1 MLKRV
6 VSVTLAL
13 LCCAAAAHAQG
24 TLTVTRTGMVVQG
37 SYTAEASLAQGSV
50 AVYSLC
56 DTTLYL
62 LADAVLLDPLE
73 AGETGSF
80 SVDLAAMDGA
90 VLVTD
95 TAKQTMQT
103 LPGLTQAQ
111 REQFL
116 AGQLSVRLYQGTG
129 TPENPPLAEAMVPA
143 VAAAMTLRSAGIQN
157 GVLGDEYG
165 RKGSQKNKGIPTLS
179 PPLTVQNLP
188 QGTAALAVTII
199 DPDGGD
205 WVHWLA
211 ANLPAVEE
219 IPQNASIDWAEQMV
233 QGKNDFGQRGYG
245 GPTPPSGTHTYVITV
260 YALSEPLALKAG
272 FKVRKLEEALEGKVL
287 GQATLTG
294 DYSR

>member
-6 VSVTLAL
+6 ATVTVVL
-13 LCCAAAAHAQG
+13 LCCVAAALAQG
-24 TLTVTRTGMVVQG
+24 TLTATLTGTVIQG
-37 SYTAEASLAQGSV
+37 SFTAETPLAQGSV
-50 AVYSLC
+50 AVCSLC
-56 DTTLYL
+56 DTVLYL
-62 LADAVLLDPLE
+62 LADAARLDPLA

-80 SVDLAAMDGA
+80 SVDLAAADGA
-90 VLVTD
+90 VLMTD
-95 TAKQTMQT
+95 TATQTTQA

-116 AGQLSVRLYQGTG
+116 TGPLSVRVYQGSD
-129 TPENPPLAEAMVPA
+129 TPENPPLAEAAVPA
-143 VAAAMTLRSAGIQN
+143 PAAAMTLNSAGIQN

-165 RKGSQKNKGIPTLS
+165 KKGSQKNKGIPTLS

-188 QGTAALAVTII
+188 QGTAALAVTIV

-211 ANLPAVEE
+211 VNIPPVGE

-272 FKVRKLEEALEGKVL
+272 FRVWKLDEALEGKVL
-287 GQATLTG
+287 GQVTLTG

>member
-6 VSVTLAL
+6 ATVTLAL
-13 LCCAAAAHAQG
+13 LCCAAAALAQG
-24 TLTVTRTGMVVQG
+24 TLTATRTGTVVHG
-37 SYTAEASLAQGSV
+37 SFTAETALAHGSV
-50 AVYSLC
+50 AVCSLC

-62 LADAVLLDPLE
+62 LADAARLDPLA
-73 AGETGSF
+73 AGETGAF
-80 SVDLAAMDGA
+80 TVDLASVGGEVRM
-90 VLVTD
+90 TD
-95 TAKQTMQT
+95 TAAQTTQT

-116 AGQLSVRLYQGTG
+116 AGQLSVRVYQGTD
-129 TPENPPLAEAMVPA
+129 TLENPPLAELSLTAP
-143 VAAAMTLRSAGIQN
+143 AAAMTVTSAGIRN

-165 RKGSQKNKGIPTLS
+165 RKGTQKKKGIPTLS

-188 QGTAALAVTII
+188 QGTAALAVTVI

-219 IPQNASIDWAEQMV
+219 IPQNASIDWVEQMV
-233 QGKNDFGQRGYG
+233 QGENDFGQKGYG

-272 FKVRKLEEALEGKVL
+272 FSEAKLNKALEGKVL

>member
-6 VSVTLAL
+6 ATVTLAL
-13 LCCAAAAHAQG
+13 LCCAAAA
-24 TLTVTRTGMVVQG
+24 
-37 SYTAEASLAQGSV
+37 LAQGALTATLMGTVIRGSFTTEAPLARGSA
-50 AVYSLC
+50 AVCSLC

-62 LADAVLLDPLE
+62 LADAARLDPLA

-80 SVDLAAMDGA
+80 SVDLATADGE
-90 VLVTD
+90 VLMTD
-95 TAKQTMQT
+95 TVAQTTQT

-116 AGQLSVRLYQGTG
+116 AGQLSVRVYQGANTS
-129 TPENPPLAEAMVPA
+129 ENLPLAELSLTAP
-143 VAAAMTLRSAGIQN
+143 AAAMTVSSAGIRN
-157 GVLGDEYG
+157 GVLGNEYG
-165 RKGSQKNKGIPTLS
+165 RKGTQKNKGIPTLS

-188 QGTAALAVTII
+188 QGTAALAVTVI

-211 ANLPAVEE
+211 TNLPAVGEV
-219 IPQNASIDWAEQMV
+219 PQNASIDWAEQMV

-272 FKVRKLEEALEGKVL
+272 FRVWKLDEALEGKVL
-287 GQATLTG
+287 GQASLTG